1 MSNPKIILVK
11 ESVSDLKKLLKKA
24 SPLIAPRIKM
34 LLVEKEHAVCGISRR
49 ALASQIGVDPN
60 SITNW
65 RALYKKGG
73 ISLLQKHLKTG
84 FKKSVFSTQVQ
95 KAIEKML
102 NNPANG
108 LRGYTELLTYIEKK
122 FNKKYKYNTFLK
134 FCTKNYKS
142 SIKTA
147 RKSHVKKDIAL
158 VDTFKKTLVKP
169 AKKLQTTRV

>member
-1 MSNPKIILVK
+1 MSKPQITPIK

-34 LLVEKEHAVCGISRR
+34 LLVEKEHPVNGISRR
-49 ALASQIGVDPN
+49 VLASEIGVDPN

-73 ISLLQKHLKTG
+73 IDLLQKHQKTG
-84 FKKSVFSTQVQ
+84 FKKSVFSIQVQ
-95 KAIEKML
+95 KAIEKKL

-108 LRGYTELLTYIEKK
+108 LRGYTELLTFLEKK
-122 FNKKYKYNTFLK
+122 FETKYKYNTLLK
-134 FCTKNYKS
+134 FCIKNYKS
-142 SIKTA
+142 SVKTA
-147 RKSHVKKDIAL
+147 RKSHVKKDIVL

-169 AKKLQTTRV
+169 AKKP

>member
-34 LLVEKEHAVCGISRR
+34 LLVEKRHAVNGISRR
-49 ALASQIGVDPN
+49 ALAAEIGVDPN

-73 ISLLQKHLKTG
+73 IDLLQKHLKTG
-84 FKKSVFSTQVQ
+84 FKKSVFSIQVQ
-95 KAIEKML
+95 KAIEKKL

-108 LRGYTELLTYIEKK
+108 LRGYTELLTYLEKK
-122 FNKKYKYNTFLK
+122 FDTKFKYNTLLK
-134 FCTKNYKS
+134 FCIKNYKS
-142 SIKTA
+142 SVKTA
-147 RKSHVKKDIAL
+147 RKSHVKKDVVL
-158 VDTFKKTLVKP
+158 VDAFKKTSVKP
-169 AKKLQTTRV
+169 VKKP